1 MMAGSEAPQ
10 TGAIEVLQIP
20 ESGHRA
26 AMVAGFC
33 GWLLD
38 AFDFFLVTF
47 CLTAIARDFRKSDA
61 QIALVIT
68 MTLAFRPV
76 GGFIFGLMADRYG
89 RRVPLMINTG
99 LFAVAEILTGLAP
112 SYATLLM
119 VRALFGVVMGGQ

>member
-1 MMAGSEAPQ
+1 MMAGNEAPQ
-10 TGAIEVLQIP
+10 PGAIEVLQVP
-20 ESGHRA
+20 ETGHRT

-47 CLTAIARDFRKSDA
+47 CLTAIARDFHKSDA

-76 GGFIFGLMADRYG
+76 GGFVFGLLADRYG
-89 RRVPLMINTG
+89 RRRPLMINIG
-99 LFAVAEILTGLAP
+99 FFAVAGVLTGLGAG
-112 SYATLLM
+112 YTVLL
-119 VRALFGVVMGGQ
+119 